1 MLENQA
7 INCRKSLNTFFF
19 IKKDPFSMGSLG
31 RKVFFSTL
39 LKDPTHMHQCF
50 LYLVQVNFFQKHYIL
65 ASTNPQFDKRLFIEL
80 QVQYINENGK
90 RRTCSEQFVYTSCSP
105 HVLSLQFSCTELVNQ

>member
-80 QVQYINENGK
+80 QVQYIKITSSEHVVYIN
-90 RRTCSEQFVYTSCSP
+90 CSECQSEKTICVHNMF
-105 HVLSLQFSCTELVNQ
+105 